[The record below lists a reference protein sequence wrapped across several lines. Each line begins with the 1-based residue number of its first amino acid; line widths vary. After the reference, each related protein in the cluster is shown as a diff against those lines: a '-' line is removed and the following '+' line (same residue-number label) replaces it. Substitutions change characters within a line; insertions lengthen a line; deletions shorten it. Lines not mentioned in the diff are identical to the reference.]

1 MSMEISTKKAIILLL
16 ISISPFSFSLAQV
29 QEIDEVK
36 IISNRAQNEN
46 GIKKGYVIN
55 QYEIQNAPIQ
65 SIEDLLEYAV
75 NIDLRQRGI
84 DGIQS
89 DVSIR
94 GGSFEQVLILLNG
107 IKIND
112 PQTGHHSMNI
122 PVSIQQIEKIE
133 ILTGGGTRLYGNYA
147 YTGAI
152 NIITKKESSKS
163 LLLASGENNFKSIEL
178 NGSFKSN
185 NINHSISV
193 LNKSSDG
200 YFKGMDYKTNN
211 LFYQASLEKNNFSS
225 LLNIALIDKKF
236 GAYSF
241 YTPKYPDQ
249 YEEIQ
254 TEIYSLQFSYKLDD
268 FITISNKI
276 FKRSNQDEFIL
287 FRENPDWYHNF
298 HKTKLYGFDFNITKK
313 TNTGSNVIGAE
324 MIYDNIISNRL
335 GDSLLNQIAI
345 NENNFYTLG
354 ANRTI
359 TNFFVE
365 KNITHNKLSI
375 SAGLMMNVSNDNES
389 EIFPGIDLSY
399 LLSDKFTIS
408 GSFSKSMRRP
418 NYTELYYS
426 SPTNQGNKNLKSEFS
441 KNSELSIS
449 YLDKNH
455 RTSITFYKR
464 NGENMIDWILLDGDS
479 IWRTQNLTNISFGG
493 FELSSLIKL
502 SEEFNNKLK
511 LNSVKI
517 NYAYNYAD
525 SSSSGFQSA
534 YVLDFLSSNF
544 SMSLN
549 QKFKSINVSWKLTRQ
564 DRKGSYINF
573 SSNNEIEYEP
583 FTLISTRITKQIF
596 DNNILFVEIYNL
608 LNKDYVDFGNVP
620 QPGRI
625 FRGGLRINF

>member
-1 MSMEISTKKAIILLL
+1 MEISTKRTILLLL
-16 ISISPFSFSLAQV
+16 ISIYTFSFSSAQI

-46 GIKKGYVIN
+46 GIKKGYVISN
-55 QYEIQNAPIQ
+55 DEIQNAPIQ

-94 GGSFEQVLILLNG
+94 GGSFEQVLILING

-133 ILTGGGTRLYGNYA
+133 ILTGGGTRIYGNYA
-147 YTGAI
+147 YTGVI
-152 NIITKKESSKS
+152 NIITKKESTNS
-163 LLLASGENNFKSIEL
+163 LLLSSGENSFKSIEI
-178 NGSFKSN
+178 NGFHENN
-185 NINHSISV
+185 NIKHSISV

-200 YFKGMDYKTNN
+200 YIEGMDYKTNN

-254 TEIYSLQFSYKLDD
+254 TGLYSFQFCYEIDN
-268 FITISNKI
+268 ITISNKI
-276 FKRSNQDEFIL
+276 FKRTNQDEFIL
-287 FRENPDWYHNF
+287 FRENPEWYHNF
-298 HKTKLYGFDFNITKK
+298 HKTDLYGFDFNIAKK
-313 TNTGSNVIGAE
+313 TKTGSNVIGAE
-324 MIYDNIISNRL
+324 MIYDNILSNRL
-335 GDSLLNQIAI
+335 GDTLLEQIAI
-345 NENNFYTLG
+345 DENNFYSLG
-354 ANRTI
+354 SNRTI

-375 SAGLMMNVSNDNES
+375 SAGLMMNISNNNES
-389 EIFPGIDLSY
+389 EIFPGIDISY
-399 LLSDKFTIS
+399 LFSEKLTIS

-455 RTSITFYKR
+455 RSSITFYKR
-464 NGENMIDWILLDGDS
+464 NGENLIDWILMDGDS
-479 IWRTQNLTNISFGG
+479 IWRTQNLTNISFNG
-493 FELSSLIKL
+493 FEFSSLIKL
-502 SEEFNNKLK
+502 PKEFYNGLK
-511 LNSVKI
+511 LNSVKL
-517 NYAYNYAD
+517 NYAYNHAD
-525 SSSSGFQSA
+525 SSSTGFQSA

-549 QKFKSINVSWKLTRQ
+549 QKFESINISWKLSRQ
-564 DRKGSYINF
+564 DRKGSYIDF
-573 SSNNEIEYEP
+573 ASNNEVEYEP
-583 FTLISTRITKQIF
+583 FTLISTRVTKQIF
-596 DNNILFVEIYNL
+596 NNNSLFIEVYNL

-620 QPGRI
+620 QPGRVI
-625 FRGGLRINF
+625 RGGLRINF

>member
-16 ISISPFSFSLAQV
+16 ISISTFSFSLAQV

-525 SSSSGFQSA
+525 SSSTGFQSA

-596 DNNILFVEIYNL
+596 DNNSLFVEIYNL

>member
-1 MSMEISTKKAIILLL
+1 METSTKRTILLLL
-16 ISISPFSFSLAQV
+16 ISVFTFSFSFAQI

-46 GIKKGYVIN
+46 GIKKGYVISKN
-55 QYEIQNAPIQ
+55 EIQNAPIQ

-89 DVSIR
+89 DISVR

-133 ILTGGGTRLYGNYA
+133 ILTGGGTRIYGNYA
-147 YTGAI
+147 YTGVI
-152 NIITKKESSKS
+152 NIITKKESTNS
-163 LLLASGENNFKSIEL
+163 LLLASGENSFKSIEI
-178 NGSFKSN
+178 NGFHKSN
-185 NINHSISV
+185 DIKHTISV

-200 YFKGMDYKTNN
+200 YVEGMDYKTNN

-241 YTPKYPDQ
+241 YTPKYPNQ

-254 TEIYSLQFSYKLDD
+254 TGIYSFQFSYELDNL
-268 FITISNKI
+268 TINNKI
-276 FKRSNQDEFIL
+276 FKRTNQDEFIL
-287 FRENPDWYHNF
+287 FRENPEWYHNF
-298 HKTKLYGFDFNITKK
+298 HKTDLYGFDFNIAKK
-313 TNTGSNVIGAE
+313 TKTGSNVIGAE
-324 MIYDNIISNRL
+324 MVYDNIISNRL
-335 GDSLLNQIAI
+335 GDTLMEQIAI
-345 NENNFYTLG
+345 DENNFYTLG
-354 ANRTI
+354 SNRTI

-375 SAGLMMNVSNDNES
+375 STGLMMNISNNNES

-399 LLSDKFTIS
+399 LFSEKLTIS

-455 RTSITFYKR
+455 RSSITFYKR
-464 NGENMIDWILLDGDS
+464 NGENLIDWILMDGDS
-479 IWRTQNLTNISFGG
+479 IWRTQNLTNISFSG
-493 FELSSLIKL
+493 FEFSSLIKL
-502 SEEFNNKLK
+502 PKEFYNRLK
-511 LNSVKI
+511 LNSVKL
-517 NYAYNYAD
+517 NYAYNHAD
-525 SSSSGFQSA
+525 SSSIGFQSA

-549 QKFKSINVSWKLTRQ
+549 QKFESINISWKLSRQ
-564 DRKGSYINF
+564 DRKGSYIDF
-573 SSNNEIEYEP
+573 LSNNEIEYEP
-583 FTLISTRITKQIF
+583 FTLISTRVTKQIF
-596 DNNILFVEIYNL
+596 NNNSLFIEIYNL

-625 FRGGLRINF
+625 IRGGLRINF

>member
-16 ISISPFSFSLAQV
+16 ISISTFSFSLAQV

-298 HKTKLYGFDFNITKK
+298 HKTKLYGFDFNIIKK

-441 KNSELSIS
+441 KNSELSFS

-525 SSSSGFQSA
+525 SSSTGFQSA

-596 DNNILFVEIYNL
+596 DNNSLFVEIYNL

>member
-1 MSMEISTKKAIILLL
+1 MEISTKKIITLFL
-16 ISISPFSFSLAQV
+16 ISISTFSFSSAQV
-29 QEIDEVK
+29 QEISEVN

-46 GIKKGYVIN
+46 GIKKGYVIS
-55 QYEIQNAPIQ
+55 QDEIQNAPIQ

-122 PVSIQQIEKIE
+122 PDRLQQIEKIE
-133 ILTGGGTRLYGNYA
+133 IWTGGGTRIYGNYA
-147 YTGAI
+147 YTGVI
-152 NIITKKESSKS
+152 NVITKKESKNS
-163 LLLASGENNFKSIEL
+163 LLLASGENNFKSIEI
-178 NGSFKSN
+178 NGFLKNN
-185 NINHSISV
+185 NIKHSISV

-200 YFKGMDYKTNN
+200 YIEGMDYKTNN

-254 TEIYSLQFSYKLDD
+254 TGIYSLQFCYDIDNL
-268 FITISNKI
+268 TISNKI

-287 FRENPDWYHNF
+287 FRQNPEWYHNF
-298 HKTKLYGFDFNITKK
+298 HKTDLYGFDFNITKK
-313 TNTGSNVIGAE
+313 TNTGSNVFGAE
-324 MIYDNIISNRL
+324 MVYDNIISNRL
-335 GDSLLNQIAI
+335 GDTLTEQIAI

-354 ANRTI
+354 SNRTI

-365 KNITHNKLSI
+365 KNINHNKLSI
-375 SAGLMMNVSNDNES
+375 SSGLMLNISNDNES
-389 EIFPGIDLSY
+389 EIFPGIDLTY
-399 LLSDKFTIS
+399 LLSEKLTIS
-408 GSFSKSMRRP
+408 GSLSKSMRRP

-464 NGENMIDWILLDGDS
+464 NGENLIDWILIDGDS
-479 IWRTQNLTNISFGG
+479 IWRTQNLTNISFSG
-493 FELSSLIKL
+493 FEFSSLIKL
-502 SEEFNNKLK
+502 PKEFYNRLK
-511 LNSVKI
+511 LNSVKL
-517 NYAYNYAD
+517 NYAYNHAD
-525 SSSSGFQSA
+525 SSSTGFQSA

-549 QKFKSINVSWKLTRQ
+549 QKFESINISWKLSKQ
-564 DRKGSYINF
+564 DRKGSYIDF
-573 SSNNEIEYEP
+573 ASKNEVDYEP
-583 FTLISTRITKQIF
+583 FTLISTRVTKQIF
-596 DNNILFVEIYNL
+596 DNNSLFIEIYNL

-620 QPGRI
+620 QPGRTI
-625 FRGGLRINF
+625 RGGLKMNF

>member
-1 MSMEISTKKAIILLL
+1 MEISTKRTILLL
-16 ISISPFSFSLAQV
+16 LINIYAFSFSSAQI

-46 GIKKGYVIN
+46 GIKKGYVISKN
-55 QYEIQNAPIQ
+55 EIQNAPVQ

-94 GGSFEQVLILLNG
+94 GGSFEQVLILING

-133 ILTGGGTRLYGNYA
+133 ILTGGGTRIYGNYA
-147 YTGAI
+147 YTGVI
-152 NIITKKESSKS
+152 NIITKKESTNS
-163 LLLASGENNFKSIEL
+163 LLLVSGENNFKSIEI
-178 NGSFKSN
+178 NGFHKNN
-185 NINHSISV
+185 NIKHSISV

-200 YFKGMDYKTNN
+200 YIEGMDYKTNN

-254 TEIYSLQFSYKLDD
+254 TGIYSFQFCYEIDNL
-268 FITISNKI
+268 TISNKI

-287 FRENPDWYHNF
+287 FRENPEWYHNF
-298 HKTKLYGFDFNITKK
+298 HKTDLYGFDFNIAKK
-313 TNTGSNVIGAE
+313 TKTGSNVIGAE
-324 MIYDNIISNRL
+324 IIYDNIISNRL
-335 GDSLLNQIAI
+335 GDTLIEQIAI

-354 ANRTI
+354 SNRTI

-365 KNITHNKLSI
+365 KNITHNKLSV
-375 SAGLMMNVSNDNES
+375 STGLMMNISNNNES

-399 LLSDKFTIS
+399 LFSEKLTIS

-455 RTSITFYKR
+455 KSSITFYKR
-464 NGENMIDWILLDGDS
+464 KGENLIDWILTDGDS
-479 IWRTQNLTNISFGG
+479 IWRTQNLTNISFSG
-493 FELSSLIKL
+493 FEFSSLIKL
-502 SEEFNNKLK
+502 PKEFYNSLK
-511 LNSVKI
+511 LNSVKL
-517 NYAYNYAD
+517 NYAYNNAD
-525 SSSSGFQSA
+525 SSSTGFQSA
-534 YVLDFLSSNF
+534 YVLDFLSSNL

-549 QKFKSINVSWKLTRQ
+549 QKFESINISWKLSRQ
-564 DRKGSYINF
+564 DRKGSYIDF
-573 SSNNEIEYEP
+573 ASNNEVEYKP
-583 FTLISTRITKQIF
+583 FTLISTRVTKQIF
-596 DNNILFVEIYNL
+596 NNNRLFIEIYNL
-608 LNKDYVDFGNVP
+608 FNKDYVDFGNVP

-625 FRGGLRINF
+625 IRGGLRINF

>member
-1 MSMEISTKKAIILLL
+1 MEILIKKIIILFLL
-16 ISISPFSFSLAQV
+16 INISVISFSSAQV

-36 IISNRAQNEN
+36 IISNRAQNQN
-46 GIKKGYVIN
+46 GIKIGYVIDKH
-55 QYEIQNAPIQ
+55 EIKNAPIQ
-65 SIEDLLEYAV
+65 SVEDLLEYAI
-75 NIDLRQRGI
+75 NIDLRQRGL

-122 PVSIQQIEKIE
+122 PVTIQQIEKIE
-133 ILTGGGTRLYGNYA
+133 ILTGGATRVYGNYA
-147 YTGAI
+147 YTGVI
-152 NIITKKESSKS
+152 NIITKKEAEKTIVIS
-163 LLLASGENNFKSIEL
+163 SGENNFKSIEL
-178 NGSFKSN
+178 NSSFKSN

-200 YFKGMDYKTNN
+200 YIKGMDYKTNN

-225 LLNIALIDKKF
+225 LLNIALINKEF

-241 YTPKYPDQ
+241 YTPIYPDQ

-254 TEIYSLQFSYKLDD
+254 TGIYSLQLSYELDNY
-268 FITISNKI
+268 ITISNKI

-287 FRENPDWYHNF
+287 FRENPEWYHNF
-298 HKTKLYGFDFNITKK
+298 HKTELYGFDFNLTKK

-324 MIYDNIISNRL
+324 MIYDDIISNRL
-335 GDSLLNQIAI
+335 GDSLINQIAI

-359 TNFFVE
+359 TNFFIE
-365 KNITHNKLSI
+365 KNITHNNLSV
-375 SAGLMMNVSNDNES
+375 SAGLMMNISNENEN

-399 LLSDKFTIS
+399 LLSDKLAIS
-408 GSFSKSMRRP
+408 GSISKSMRRP

-449 YLDKNH
+449 YLDNNH
-455 RTSITFYKR
+455 RTSLTFYKR

-479 IWRTQNLTNISFGG
+479 VWRTQNLTNISFGG

-502 SEEFNNKLK
+502 PKEFNDKLK
-511 LNSVKI
+511 LSSIKI

-525 SSSSGFQSA
+525 SSSIGFQSA

-549 QKFKSINVSWKLTRQ
+549 QKFESINISWKLTRQ
-564 DRKGSYINF
+564 DRKGSYIDF
-573 SSNNEIEYEP
+573 SSNNEIEYKP
-583 FTLISTRITKQIF
+583 FTLISTRVTKQIS
-596 DNNILFVEIYNL
+596 NNNSLFFEIYNL

-625 FRGGLRINF
+625 FRGGLKINF

>member
-1 MSMEISTKKAIILLL
+1 MEISTKKAIILLL

-29 QEIDEVK
+29 QEIDEVN

-441 KNSELSIS
+441 KNSELSFS

>member
-1 MSMEISTKKAIILLL
+1 MEILTKRTTFLLL
-16 ISISPFSFSLAQV
+16 ISICIFSFSSAQV

-46 GIKKGYVIN
+46 GIKKGYVISKN
-55 QYEIQNAPIQ
+55 EIQNAPIQ
-65 SIEDLLEYAV
+65 SIEDLLEYAI

-94 GGSFEQVLILLNG
+94 GGSFEQVLILING

-122 PVSIQQIEKIE
+122 PVSVQQIEKIE
-133 ILTGGGTRLYGNYA
+133 ILTGGGTRIYGNHA
-147 YTGAI
+147 YTGVI
-152 NIITKKESSKS
+152 NIITKKETTNS
-163 LLLASGENNFKSIEL
+163 LLLASGENNFKSIEI
-178 NGSFKSN
+178 NGFHKNN
-185 NINHSISV
+185 NIKHSISII
-193 LNKSSDG
+193 NKSSDG
-200 YFKGMDYKTNN
+200 YIEGMDYKTNN
-211 LFYQASLEKNNFSS
+211 LFYQAFLEKNNFSS

-254 TEIYSLQFSYKLDD
+254 TGIYSLQFCYEIDNL
-268 FITISNKI
+268 TISNKI
-276 FKRSNQDEFIL
+276 FKRTNKDEFIL
-287 FRENPDWYHNF
+287 FRENPEWYHNF
-298 HKTKLYGFDFNITKK
+298 HKTELYGYDFNIAKK

-324 MIYDNIISNRL
+324 IVYDNIISNRL
-335 GDSLLNQIAI
+335 GDTLLEQISI

-354 ANRTI
+354 SNRTI

-365 KNITHNKLSI
+365 KNITHDKLSI
-375 SAGLMMNVSNDNES
+375 STGLMMNISNNNES

-399 LLSDKFTIS
+399 LFSEKLTIS

-455 RTSITFYKR
+455 RSSITFYKR
-464 NGENMIDWILLDGDS
+464 NGENLIDWILIDGDS
-479 IWRTQNLTNISFGG
+479 IWRTQNLTDISFSG
-493 FELSSLIKL
+493 FEFSSLIKL
-502 SEEFNNKLK
+502 PKEFYNRLK
-511 LNSVKI
+511 LNSVKL
-517 NYAYNYAD
+517 NYAYNHAD
-525 SSSSGFQSA
+525 SSSTGFQSA

-549 QKFKSINVSWKLTRQ
+549 QKFESINISWKLSTQ
-564 DRKGSYINF
+564 DRKGSYIDF
-573 SSNNEIEYEP
+573 ESNNEVDYEP
-583 FTLISTRITKQIF
+583 FTLISTRVTKQIF
-596 DNNILFVEIYNL
+596 DNNNLYVEIYNL

-625 FRGGLRINF
+625 VRAGLKMNF

>member
-1 MSMEISTKKAIILLL
+1 MEISTKRTILLL
-16 ISISPFSFSLAQV
+16 LINIYAFSFSSAQI

-46 GIKKGYVIN
+46 GIKKGYVISKN
-55 QYEIQNAPIQ
+55 EIQNAPVQ

-94 GGSFEQVLILLNG
+94 GGSFEQVLILING

-133 ILTGGGTRLYGNYA
+133 ILTGGGTRIYGNYA
-147 YTGAI
+147 YTGVI
-152 NIITKKESSKS
+152 NIITKKESTNS
-163 LLLASGENNFKSIEL
+163 LLLVSGENNFKSIEI
-178 NGSFKSN
+178 NGFHKNN
-185 NINHSISV
+185 NIKHSISV

-200 YFKGMDYKTNN
+200 YIEGMDYKTNN

-254 TEIYSLQFSYKLDD
+254 TGIYSFQFCYEIDNL
-268 FITISNKI
+268 TISNKI

-287 FRENPDWYHNF
+287 FRENPEWYHNF
-298 HKTKLYGFDFNITKK
+298 HKTDLYGFDFNIAKK
-313 TNTGSNVIGAE
+313 TKTGSNVIGAE
-324 MIYDNIISNRL
+324 IIYDNIISNRL
-335 GDSLLNQIAI
+335 GDTLIEQIAI

-354 ANRTI
+354 SNRTI

-375 SAGLMMNVSNDNES
+375 STGLMMNISNNNES

-399 LLSDKFTIS
+399 LFSEKLTIS

-455 RTSITFYKR
+455 KSSITFYKR
-464 NGENMIDWILLDGDS
+464 KGENLIDWILTDGDS
-479 IWRTQNLTNISFGG
+479 IWRTQNLTNISFSG
-493 FELSSLIKL
+493 FEFSSLIKL
-502 SEEFNNKLK
+502 PKEFYNSLK
-511 LNSVKI
+511 LNSVKL
-517 NYAYNYAD
+517 NYAYNNAD
-525 SSSSGFQSA
+525 SSSTGFQSA
-534 YVLDFLSSNF
+534 YVLDFLSSNL

-549 QKFKSINVSWKLTRQ
+549 QKFESINISWKLSRQ
-564 DRKGSYINF
+564 DRKGSYIDF
-573 SSNNEIEYEP
+573 ASNNEVEYKP
-583 FTLISTRITKQIF
+583 FTLISTRVTKQIF
-596 DNNILFVEIYNL
+596 NNNRLFIEIYNL
-608 LNKDYVDFGNVP
+608 FNKDYVDFGNVP

-625 FRGGLRINF
+625 IRGGLRINF

>member
-1 MSMEISTKKAIILLL
+1 METSTKRTILLLL
-16 ISISPFSFSLAQV
+16 ISVYTFSFSFAQI

-46 GIKKGYVIN
+46 GIKKGYVISKN
-55 QYEIQNAPIQ
+55 EIQNAPIQ

-75 NIDLRQRGI
+75 NIDSRQRGI

-89 DVSIR
+89 DISVR
-94 GGSFEQVLILLNG
+94 GGSFEQVLILING

-133 ILTGGGTRLYGNYA
+133 ILTGGGTRIYGNYA
-147 YTGAI
+147 YTGVI
-152 NIITKKESSKS
+152 NIITKKESTNS
-163 LLLASGENNFKSIEL
+163 LLLASGENSFKSIEI
-178 NGSFKSN
+178 NGFHKSN
-185 NINHSISV
+185 DIKHTISV

-200 YFKGMDYKTNN
+200 YVEGMDYKTNN

-241 YTPKYPDQ
+241 YTPKYPNQ

-254 TEIYSLQFSYKLDD
+254 TGIYSFQFSYELDNL
-268 FITISNKI
+268 TINNKI
-276 FKRSNQDEFIL
+276 FKRTNQDEFIL
-287 FRENPDWYHNF
+287 FRENPEWYHNF
-298 HKTKLYGFDFNITKK
+298 HKTDLYGFDFNIAKK
-313 TNTGSNVIGAE
+313 TKTGSNVIGAE
-324 MIYDNIISNRL
+324 MVYDNIISNRL
-335 GDSLLNQIAI
+335 GDTLMEQIAI
-345 NENNFYTLG
+345 DENNFYTLG
-354 ANRTI
+354 SNRTI

-375 SAGLMMNVSNDNES
+375 STGLMMNISNNNES

-399 LLSDKFTIS
+399 LFSEKLTIS

-455 RTSITFYKR
+455 RSSITFYKR
-464 NGENMIDWILLDGDS
+464 NGENLIDWILMDGDS
-479 IWRTQNLTNISFGG
+479 IWRTQNLTNISFSG
-493 FELSSLIKL
+493 FEFSSLIKL
-502 SEEFNNKLK
+502 PKEFYNRLK
-511 LNSVKI
+511 LNSVKL
-517 NYAYNYAD
+517 NYAFNHAD
-525 SSSSGFQSA
+525 SSSTGFQSA

-549 QKFKSINVSWKLTRQ
+549 QKFESINISWKLSRQ
-564 DRKGSYINF
+564 DRKGSYIDF
-573 SSNNEIEYEP
+573 LSNNEIEYEP
-583 FTLISTRITKQIF
+583 FTLISTRVTKQIF
-596 DNNILFVEIYNL
+596 NNNSLFIEIYNL

-625 FRGGLRINF
+625 IRGGLRINF

>member
-1 MSMEISTKKAIILLL
+1 MEILIKKPVILLL
-16 ISISPFSFSLAQV
+16 ISISTLSFSLAQV

-46 GIKKGYVIN
+46 GIKKGYVIT
-55 QYEIQNAPIQ
+55 QHEIQNAPIQ

-147 YTGAI
+147 YTGVI
-152 NIITKKESSKS
+152 NVITKKESSKS

-178 NGSFKSN
+178 NSFFKTD
-185 NINHSISV
+185 NINHSISF

-211 LFYQASLEKNNFSS
+211 LFYQASLEKNSFSS
-225 LLNIALIDKKF
+225 LLNIAFVDKKF

-249 YEEIQ
+249 YEEVQ
-254 TEIYSLQFSYKLDD
+254 TAIYSLQFSYELDNLT
-268 FITISNKI
+268 TISNKI
-276 FKRSNQDEFIL
+276 FKRNNQDEFIL

-298 HKTKLYGFDFNITKK
+298 HKTELYGFDFNITKK
-313 TNTGSNVIGAE
+313 TNTGSNVIGVE
-324 MIYDNIISNRL
+324 MIYDDIISNRL
-335 GDSLLNQIAI
+335 GDSLMNQIPI

-375 SAGLMMNVSNDNES
+375 STGLMMNVSNYNES
-389 EIFPGIDLSY
+389 EMFPGIDLSY
-399 LLSDKFTIS
+399 LFSDKLTIS

-449 YLDKNH
+449 YLEKNH

-464 NGENMIDWILLDGDS
+464 YGENMIDWILLDGDS

-493 FELSSLIKL
+493 FELSSLVKL
-502 SEEFNNKLK
+502 PEEFNNKLK
-511 LNSVKI
+511 LSSVKI

-525 SSSSGFQSA
+525 SSSTGFQSA

-564 DRKGSYINF
+564 DRKGSYVDF
-573 SSNNEIEYEP
+573 LSNNEIEYQP
-583 FTLISTRITKQIF
+583 FTLISTRVTKQIF
-596 DNNILFVEIYNL
+596 NNNSLFVEIYNL

>member
-16 ISISPFSFSLAQV
+16 ISISTFSFSLAQV

-298 HKTKLYGFDFNITKK
+298 HKTKLYGFDFNIIKK

-399 LLSDKFTIS
+399 LLSEKFTIS

-596 DNNILFVEIYNL
+596 DNNSLFVEIYNL

>member
-1 MSMEISTKKAIILLL
+1 MEISTKRTILLLL
-16 ISISPFSFSLAQV
+16 ISIYTFSFSSAQI

-46 GIKKGYVIN
+46 GIKKGYVISN
-55 QYEIQNAPIQ
+55 DEIQNAPIQ

-94 GGSFEQVLILLNG
+94 GGSFEQVLILING

-133 ILTGGGTRLYGNYA
+133 ILTGGSTRIYGNYA
-147 YTGAI
+147 YTGVI
-152 NIITKKESSKS
+152 NIITKKETTNSFLLSSGQNS
-163 LLLASGENNFKSIEL
+163 FKSIEINGFL
-178 NGSFKSN
+178 NNN
-185 NINHSISV
+185 NIKHSISV
-193 LNKSSDG
+193 LKKSSDG
-200 YFKGMDYKTNN
+200 YIEGMDYKTNN

-249 YEEIQ
+249 FEEIQ
-254 TEIYSLQFSYKLDD
+254 TGIYSFQFCYEIDNL
-268 FITISNKI
+268 TISNKI
-276 FKRSNQDEFIL
+276 FKRTNQDEFIL
-287 FRENPDWYHNF
+287 FRENPEWYHNF
-298 HKTKLYGFDFNITKK
+298 HKTDLYGFDFNIAKK
-313 TNTGSNVIGAE
+313 TKTGSNVIGAE

-335 GDSLLNQIAI
+335 GDTLIEQIAI

-354 ANRTI
+354 SNRTI

-375 SAGLMMNVSNDNES
+375 STGLMMNISNNNES
-389 EIFPGIDLSY
+389 EIFPGIDISY
-399 LLSDKFTIS
+399 LFSEKLTIS

-426 SPTNQGNKNLKSEFS
+426 SPTNQGNKNLNSEFS

-455 RTSITFYKR
+455 RSSITFYKR
-464 NGENMIDWILLDGDS
+464 NGENLIDWILLDGDS
-479 IWRTQNLTNISFGG
+479 IWRTQNLTNISFNG
-493 FELSSLIKL
+493 FEFSSLIKL
-502 SEEFNNKLK
+502 PKEFYNRLK
-511 LNSVKI
+511 LNSVKL
-517 NYAYNYAD
+517 NYAYNHAD
-525 SSSSGFQSA
+525 SSSTGFQSA

-549 QKFKSINVSWKLTRQ
+549 QKFESINISWKLSRQ
-564 DRKGSYINF
+564 DRKGSYIDF
-573 SSNNEIEYEP
+573 ASNNEVEYVP
-583 FTLISTRITKQIF
+583 FTLISTRVTKQIF
-596 DNNILFVEIYNL
+596 NNNSLFIEVYNL

-620 QPGRI
+620 QPGRVI
-625 FRGGLRINF
+625 RGGLTINF